1 MISAYVWKHAGKGTV
16 DALKSYI
23 STRDLFKI
31 YVMGDEKIR
40 ALDGVSMD
48 IAKGERVCVLG
59 TSGSGKSTL
68 LNMLAGLEPPTKG
81 EIVFSGIHL
90 EKLSEAKLTAFR
102 SLNIG
107 FVFQSYNLI
116 PTLNALENVAL
127 GLTFKGIPK
136 KIRNKMARDMLTQ
149 VGLGDRLKH
158 RPNQLSGGQQQR
170 VSIARAFVGNPKII
184 FADEPTGNLDSKTS
198 LEVMRVMVELAEKHN
213 QTLIIVTHDDEITPY
228 SDRTF
233 HMRDGKL
240 DRIVH
245 TGTRKGYEAHDFIF
259 SDEPESAAT
268 SLTTETETTA
278 EIINSNRERGQS

>member
-1 MISAYVWKHAGKGTV
+1 
-16 DALKSYI
+16 
-23 STRDLFKI
+23 
-31 YVMGDEKIR
+31 MGDEKIR

-81 EIVFSGIHL
+81 QIIYGGIHL
-90 EKLSEAKLTAFR
+90 EKLSEDKLTAFR

-136 KIRNKMARDMLTQ
+136 KIRNKMAQDMLTQ
-149 VGLGDRLKH
+149 VGLGDRLRH

-213 QTLIIVTHDDEITPY
+213 QTLIIVTHDEEITPY

-245 TGTRKGYEAHDFIF
+245 TGSRKGYEAHDFIF
-259 SDEPESAAT
+259 GEEPGEGKKPLFNEFTPLEKAVAARPENMQT
-268 SLTTETETTA
+268 P
-278 EIINSNRERGQS
+278 EIEEKDVNFKNIHERGQS